1 MNEVEVS
8 QNEIIEEFMIFD
20 NWIDKY
26 QYIIELG
33 RELTPLTKDEKI
45 EYAEPLE
52 VDKENTLF
60 LYRDLP
66 NDRKH
71 WADMLRALE
80 VHGYFLLN
88 PCNFHVKIHKLFR
101 ENKIQEIVLYNNHI

>member
-1 MNEVEVS
+1 M
-8 QNEIIEEFMIFD
+8 
-20 NWIDKY
+20 
-26 QYIIELG
+26 
-33 RELTPLTKDEKI
+33 
-45 EYAEPLE
+45 
-52 VDKENTLF
+52 DKENTLF

-88 PCNFHVKIHKLFR
+88 PWKCYELCNSKYLTDVYFELPSPATNPHKCL
-101 ENKIQEIVLYNNHI
+101 IYLLLT